1 MRSLLF
7 GSVIIGLTL
16 VDFTPA
22 VAHKAHHYSGPQY
35 SYSACVC
42 HFGFGENNSGDTC
55 EIRDSCRS
63 EGGRCVKS
71 CPRKVGE

>member
-7 GSVIIGLTL
+7 GLLIIGLTL

-22 VAHKAHHYSGPQY
+22 GAQGRQY
-35 SYSACVC
+35 SYSACMC
-42 HFGFGENNSGDTC
+42 RFGFSGNSSGDRC
-55 EIRDSCRS
+55 EIKVSCRS
-63 EGGRCVKS
+63 EGGWCVKS